1 MCGILGILPKADSES
16 LFQEALDTI
25 SHRGPDGFG
34 IWHDEQGKISLGH
47 RRLAILDL
55 SDSGKQPMHF
65 AHYVITFN
73 GEIYNFIEIKQEL
86 EKKGYQFRTASDTE
100 VILAAFH
107 EWREQCL
114 HKFNGMWAMAIWDKK
129 NQSLFLSRDRF
140 GKKPLFYAFIKEQ
153 IVFASE
159 MKAIFPF
166 LPEVK
171 PSKDFDWCRKNI
183 FHYENTEKT
192 LIEGILRFPAASYAF
207 YQPAA
212 KELKIKRYWNTLEHL
227 VDVPERYEE
236 QVEQFR
242 ELFIDA
248 CKIRMRSDVAIGTAL
263 SGGLDS
269 SATIC
274 TMAHIAKQHLQDRLA
289 KDWQHAF
296 VATFPN
302 TFLDESIYAKKV
314 VDYLGIPATY
324 LPIDPAKGIEKLEKY
339 LFLFEELYLTSP
351 IPMMDLYGAVKTH
364 GVTVTIDGHGAD
376 ELFAGYG
383 QDIFKAFVDCG
394 ANLKAINDI
403 LNTYKGL
410 RNINHIQITKEK
422 INLQTYWQY
431 VKQAHLGN
439 LNVFKSYIKSIL
451 GKKTENI
458 KAKKLG
464 YFNTYLYDIFHHS
477 ILPTLLR
484 NYDRYAMANGVEIR
498 MPFLDYRLVAYC
510 FSLPWQSKLRNG
522 YTKAIV
528 RDALKD
534 IIPPEVVWRKTKIG
548 FNTPI
553 VDWMKNEWKQFLLD
567 NIYSANFENCDLI
580 DKNQVRKQVE
590 QVIKNPQAT
599 FGDGEQAWIGLMP
612 YFWEKSVLKKNKI
625 WN

>member
-1 MCGILGILPKADSES
+1 MCGILGILPKANDEY
-16 LFQEALDTI
+16 LFEDALNKIT
-25 SHRGPDGFG
+25 HRGPDGFG
-34 IWHDEQGKISLGH
+34 IWHDEQAAISLGH
-47 RRLAILDL
+47 RRLSILDL
-55 SDSGKQPMHF
+55 SESGKQPMHF
-65 AHYVITFN
+65 GQYVITFN
-73 GEIYNFIEIKQEL
+73 GEIYNFIEIKKEL
-86 EKKGYQFRTASDTE
+86 EKKGYQFHTESDTE
-100 VILAAFH
+100 VVLASFQ
-107 EWREQCL
+107 EWKERCL

-129 NQSLFLSRDRF
+129 NQKLFLSRDRF
-140 GKKPLFYAFIKEQ
+140 GKKPLFYAFIGEQ
-153 IVFASE
+153 MVFASE

-171 PSKDFDWCRKNI
+171 HSKDFEWCKNNL
-183 FHYENTEKT
+183 FQYENTDKT
-192 LIEGILRFPAASYAF
+192 LIEGIKRFPASSYAF
-207 YQPAA
+207 YQPFT
-212 KELKIKRYWNTLEHL
+212 KELKIEKYWDTLNNL
-227 VDVPERYEE
+227 VDVPDKYEE

-242 ELFIDA
+242 ELFMDA

-274 TMAHIAKQHLQDRLA
+274 TMAHIAKQTQQDRVA

-314 VDYLGIPATY
+314 VDYLNIPATY
-324 LPIDPAKGIEKLEKY
+324 LPIDPAKGIEKLENY
-339 LFLFEELYLTSP
+339 LYLFEELYLTSP
-351 IPMMDLYGAVKTH
+351 IPMTDLYGSVKAS

-383 QDIFKAFVDCG
+383 QDIFRAFIDSGVNFKDIQ
-394 ANLKAINDI
+394 NI

-410 RNINHIQITKEK
+410 RDIEDVQIIKEK
-422 INLQTYWQY
+422 VDLYTYWQY
-431 VKQAHLGN
+431 VKKAHLGN
-439 LNVFKSYIKSIL
+439 LNVLKSYIKSIL

-458 KAKKLG
+458 KTKKLG
-464 YFNTYLYDIFHHS
+464 YFNTYLYEIFHQS

-498 MPFLDYRLVAYC
+498 MPFLDYRLVSYC
-510 FSLPWQSKLRNG
+510 FSLPWKSKLRNG

-534 IIPPEVVWRKTKIG
+534 IMPAEIVWRSTKIG

-553 VDWMKNEWKQFLLD
+553 VDWMKNEWKEFLLD
-567 NIYSANFENCDLI
+567 NIYSTNFENCSLI
-580 DKNQVRKQVE
+580 DKSKVRNQVE
-590 QVIKNPQAT
+590 YVIKNPQAT
-599 FGDGEQAWIGLMP
+599 FGDGERAWTGLMP
-612 YFWEKSVLKKNKI
+612 YFWEKSVLQKK
-625 WN
+625 